1 MRMAH
6 KDDYIIH
13 KTIKTDEKRGT
24 ITLSVSFRVAEHP
37 RGKNIK
43 KYNNDDALRWLSE
56 GGVLVGELLQGCTT
70 TNYVGGKPAG
80 TKPEG
85 TWVFK
90 VKEVVKPKAKKKT
103 IKPKTKSQN
112 KSIVTDVLDDNS
124 SAAEIAKLS
133 DEFDGLNYDGDQ
145 PTAKKTRKS
154 KKSKTTSEG

>member
-1 MRMAH
+1 MAH

-43 KYNNDDALRWLSE
+43 KYSNEDALRWLTE
-56 GGVLVGELLQGCTT
+56 GGVKVGELVKGCTT
-70 TNYVGGKPAG
+70 TNYVGGKPPG

-90 VKEVVKPKAKKKT
+90 THEVVKPKPRRKPSKPKVKATKKT
-103 IKPKTKSQN
+103 T
-112 KSIVTDVLDDNS
+112 VDNTS
-124 SAAEIAKLS
+124 DEAVVAKLS

-154 KKSKTTSEG
+154 KKTKTTSEG

>member
-43 KYNNDDALRWLSE
+43 KYSNEDALRWLTE
-56 GGVLVGELLQGCTT
+56 GGVKVGDLVRGCTT
-70 TNYVGGKPAG
+70 TNYVGGQPPG

-90 VKEVVKPKAKKKT
+90 IHEIVKPKAKR
-103 IKPKTKSQN
+103 KPAKTKIKKQN
-112 KSIVTDVLDDNS
+112 KSIVTDAFDDNS
-124 SAAEIAKLS
+124 EGAEIAKLS
-133 DEFDGLNYDGDQ
+133 SEFDGLNYDGDQ
-145 PTAKKTRKS
+145 PTVKKTRKS